1 VPKKRKNGLSDHTNT
16 IKLRITL
23 ILNIIAFCVITHVI
37 YYEKPEAS
45 LITFEL
51 LGDEKTA

>member
-1 VPKKRKNGLSDHTNT
+1 VPKKRKNGLSDHTNR